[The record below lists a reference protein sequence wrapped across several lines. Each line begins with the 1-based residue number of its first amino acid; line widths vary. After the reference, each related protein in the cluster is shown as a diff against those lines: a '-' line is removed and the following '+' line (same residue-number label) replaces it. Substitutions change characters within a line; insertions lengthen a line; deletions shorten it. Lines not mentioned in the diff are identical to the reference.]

1 MNFNGEPGILWAFVL
16 YLAVMIGIGLYY
28 SRKQK
33 SLSQYILGDRSLG
46 PWLTSL
52 SAEASDMSGWMLMG
66 LPGYAYLHGL
76 SAFWTASGLILGTWA
91 NWVLTAKRLRTYT
104 EIADNSLT
112 IPDYL
117 SNRFKDKKNILRFIC
132 AIFIMIFFI
141 IYTSSGFVAAGKLFN
156 TIFNIPY
163 TTALLIGTFVVVFY
177 TFLGGFGAVALTDF
191 VQGTMMFFTV
201 LYVPVAATFALG
213 GPTAVISNAQS
224 LAGYLSMTSM
234 HNMADHTSSPY
245 SLLTICSTLAWGL
258 GYFGQPH
265 ILVRFMA
272 IGNPDDLK
280 KSTRIAMV
288 WVIISLM
295 AAIAMGI
302 IGKAFLT
309 TPLENANAERVFII
323 MSQQLSTPFFT
334 GIIWSAILAAIM
346 STASSQLLVTASAV
360 AKDLYQPFIHK
371 GASQKEL
378 LLVSRI
384 TVLMVALIAIFL
396 ASDPNSYIFQ
406 IVSYAWAG
414 FGACFGPAILLSLY
428 WKRMTLRGAYAGV
441 LVGGITVLIWRQ
453 FQWLGLYELVPGF
466 LLSALSIIVVSLLDK
481 APDMDIQNKFDEMVS
496 RL

>member
-76 SAFWTASGLILGTWA
+76 SAFWTASGLILGTLA

-201 LYVPVAATFALG
+201 LYVPVAATFTLG
-213 GPTAVISNAQS
+213 GPTPTWHA
-224 LAGYLSMTSM
+224 LAKEGS
-234 HNMADHTSSPY
+234 DFF
-245 SLLTICSTLAWGL
+245 SLLPPSSSGMANLILFLSCAGWGL

-428 WKRMTLRGAYAGV
+428 WKRMTLHGAYAGV

>member
-76 SAFWTASGLILGTWA
+76 CAFWTASGLILGTWA

-201 LYVPVAATFALG
+201 LYVPIAATFALG
-213 GPTAVISNAQS
+213 GPAPTWHA
-224 LAGYLSMTSM
+224 LAKEGS
-234 HNMADHTSSPY
+234 DFF
-245 SLLTICSTLAWGL
+245 SLLPPSSSGMANLILFLSCAGWGL

-453 FQWLGLYELVPGF
+453 FQWLGLYELIPGF

>member
-213 GPTAVISNAQS
+213 GPAPTWHA
-224 LAGYLSMTSM
+224 LSKEG
-234 HNMADHTSSPY
+234 ADFF
-245 SLLTICSTLAWGL
+245 SLLLPSSSGMANLILFLSCAGWGL

-272 IGNPDDLK
+272 IGNPNDLK
-280 KSTRIAMV
+280 KSTHIAMV

-302 IGKAFLT
+302 IGKTFLT

-384 TVLMVALIAIFL
+384 TVLVVALIAIFL
-396 ASDPNSYIFQ
+396 AADPNSYIFQ

>member
-66 LPGYAYLHGL
+66 LPGYAYLHG
-76 SAFWTASGLILGTWA
+76 SGLILGTWA

-213 GPTAVISNAQS
+213 GPTPTWHA
-224 LAGYLSMTSM
+224 LAKEGS
-234 HNMADHTSSPY
+234 DFF
-245 SLLTICSTLAWGL
+245 SLLPPSSSGMANLILFLSCAGWGL

>member
-1 MNFNGEPGILWAFVL
+1 
-16 YLAVMIGIGLYY
+16 
-28 SRKQK
+28 
-33 SLSQYILGDRSLG
+33 
-46 PWLTSL
+46 
-52 SAEASDMSGWMLMG
+52 
-66 LPGYAYLHGL
+66 
-76 SAFWTASGLILGTWA
+76 
-91 NWVLTAKRLRTYT
+91 
-104 EIADNSLT
+104 
-112 IPDYL
+112 
-117 SNRFKDKKNILRFIC
+117 
-132 AIFIMIFFI
+132 MIFFI

-201 LYVPVAATFALG
+201 LYVPIAATFALG
-213 GPTAVISNAQS
+213 GPAPTWHA
-224 LAGYLSMTSM
+224 LAKEGS
-234 HNMADHTSSPY
+234 DFF
-245 SLLTICSTLAWGL
+245 SLLPPSSSGMANLILFLSCAGWGL

-323 MSQQLSTPFFT
+323 MSQQLATPFFT

-384 TVLMVALIAIFL
+384 TVLVVALIAIFL

>member
-213 GPTAVISNAQS
+213 GPAPTWHA
-224 LAGYLSMTSM
+224 LAKEGS
-234 HNMADHTSSPY
+234 DFF
-245 SLLTICSTLAWGL
+245 SLLPPSSSGMANLILFLSCAGWGL

-384 TVLMVALIAIFL
+384 TVLGVALIAIFL
-396 ASDPNSYIFQ
+396 ASDPDSYIFQ

>member
-1 MNFNGEPGILWAFVL
+1 MNFNGQIGILIAFAL
-16 YLAVMIGIGLYY
+16 YMAVMIGIGIYY
-28 SRKQK
+28 SRRQK
-33 SLSQYILGDRSLG
+33 SLSQYILGDRNLG

-52 SAEASDMSGWMLMG
+52 GAEASDMSGWMLMG

-76 SAFWTASGLILGTWA
+76 SAFWTASGLILGTWL

-117 SNRFKDKKNILRFIC
+117 SNRFKDKENILRLMC
-132 AIFIMIFFI
+132 AIFIIIFFI

-156 TIFNIPY
+156 I
-163 TTALLIGTFVVVFY
+163 
-177 TFLGGFGAVALTDF
+177 
-191 VQGTMMFFTV
+191 
-201 LYVPVAATFALG
+201 AAAIALG
-213 GPTAVISNAQS
+213 GPAPTMQA
-224 LAGYLSMTSM
+224 LAGEG
-234 HNMADHTSSPY
+234 ADFF
-245 SLLTICSTLAWGL
+245 SLLPPSSSNLTNLIMFISCAGWGL

-272 IGNPDDLK
+272 ISNPNDLK
-280 KSTRIAMV
+280 KSTHIAMV
-288 WVIISLM
+288 WVLISLM

-309 TPLENANAERVFII
+309 PALENADAERVFII
-323 MSQQLSTPFFT
+323 MSSALSTPFFT

-346 STASSQLLVTASAV
+346 STASAQLLVTASAV
-360 AKDLYQPFIHK
+360 ASDLYHPFIHK
-371 GASQKEL
+371 TASQKEL
-378 LLVSRI
+378 LMVSRI
-384 TVLMVALIAIFL
+384 TVLAVALIAIFL

-428 WKRMTLRGAYAGV
+428 WKRMTLKGAYAGV

-453 FQWLGLYELVPGF
+453 FAWFDLYELVPGF
-466 LLSALSIIVVSLLDK
+466 FLSLLAILIVSLIDTE
-481 APDMDIQNKFDEMVS
+481 PDASIQAQFEQMESK
-496 RL
+496 L

>member
-201 LYVPVAATFALG
+201 LYVPIAATFTLG
-213 GPTAVISNAQS
+213 GPAPTWHA
-224 LAGYLSMTSM
+224 LAKEGS
-234 HNMADHTSSPY
+234 DFF
-245 SLLTICSTLAWGL
+245 SLLPPSSSGMANLILFLSCAGWGL

-428 WKRMTLRGAYAGV
+428 WKRMTLHGAYAGV

>member
-213 GPTAVISNAQS
+213 GPAPTWHA
-224 LAGYLSMTSM
+224 LSKEG
-234 HNMADHTSSPY
+234 ADFF
-245 SLLTICSTLAWGL
+245 SLLPPSSSGMANLILVLSCAGWGL

-272 IGNPDDLK
+272 IGNPNDLK
-280 KSTRIAMV
+280 KSTHIAMV

-384 TVLMVALIAIFL
+384 TVLVVALIAIFL
-396 ASDPNSYIFQ
+396 AADPNSYIFQ

>member
-213 GPTAVISNAQS
+213 GPAPTWHA
-224 LAGYLSMTSM
+224 LSKEGT
-234 HNMADHTSSPY
+234 DFF
-245 SLLTICSTLAWGL
+245 SLLPPSSSGMANLILFLSCAGWGL

-272 IGNPDDLK
+272 IGNPNDLK
-280 KSTRIAMV
+280 KSTHIAMV

-384 TVLMVALIAIFL
+384 TVLVVALIAIFL
-396 ASDPNSYIFQ
+396 AADPNSYIFQ

>member
-163 TTALLIGTFVVVFY
+163 TTALLNGTFVVVFY

-213 GPTAVISNAQS
+213 GPTPTWHA
-224 LAGYLSMTSM
+224 LAKEGS
-234 HNMADHTSSPY
+234 DFF
-245 SLLTICSTLAWGL
+245 SLLPPSSSGMANLILFLSCAGWGL

>member
-201 LYVPVAATFALG
+201 LYVPIAATFALG
-213 GPTAVISNAQS
+213 GPAPTWHA
-224 LAGYLSMTSM
+224 LAKEGS
-234 HNMADHTSSPY
+234 DFF
-245 SLLTICSTLAWGL
+245 SLLPPSSSGMANLILFLSCAGWGL

-309 TPLENANAERVFII
+309 IPLENANAERVFII
-323 MSQQLSTPFFT
+323 MSQQLATPFFT

-384 TVLMVALIAIFL
+384 TVLVVALIAIFL

>member
-66 LPGYAYLHGL
+66 LPGYAYLHDL

-213 GPTAVISNAQS
+213 GPAPTWHA
-224 LAGYLSMTSM
+224 LSKEG
-234 HNMADHTSSPY
+234 ADFF
-245 SLLTICSTLAWGL
+245 SLLPPSSSGMANLILFLSCAGWGL

-272 IGNPDDLK
+272 IGNPNDLK
-280 KSTRIAMV
+280 KSTHIAMV

-384 TVLMVALIAIFL
+384 TVLVVALIAIFL
-396 ASDPNSYIFQ
+396 AADPNSYIFQ

>member
-213 GPTAVISNAQS
+213 GPAPTWHA
-224 LAGYLSMTSM
+224 LSKEG
-234 HNMADHTSSPY
+234 AAFF
-245 SLLTICSTLAWGL
+245 SLLSPSSSGMANLILFLSCAGWGL

-272 IGNPDDLK
+272 IGNPNDLK
-280 KSTRIAMV
+280 KSTHIAMV

-384 TVLMVALIAIFL
+384 TVLVVALIAIFL

-481 APDMDIQNKFDEMVS
+481 APDMDIQSKFDEMVS

>member
-213 GPTAVISNAQS
+213 GPAPTWHA
-224 LAGYLSMTSM
+224 LSKEG
-234 HNMADHTSSPY
+234 AAFF
-245 SLLTICSTLAWGL
+245 SLLPPSSSGMANLILFLSCAGWGL

-272 IGNPDDLK
+272 IGNPNDLK
-280 KSTRIAMV
+280 KSTHIAMV

-384 TVLMVALIAIFL
+384 TVLVVALIAIFL
-396 ASDPNSYIFQ
+396 AADPNSYIFQ

>member
-213 GPTAVISNAQS
+213 GPTPTWHA
-224 LAGYLSMTSM
+224 LAKEGS
-234 HNMADHTSSPY
+234 DFF
-245 SLLTICSTLAWGL
+245 SLLPPSSSGMANLILFLSCAGWGL

-360 AKDLYQPFIHK
+360 TR
-371 GASQKEL
+371 S
-378 LLVSRI
+378 
-384 TVLMVALIAIFL
+384 
-396 ASDPNSYIFQ
+396 
-406 IVSYAWAG
+406 
-414 FGACFGPAILLSLY
+414 
-428 WKRMTLRGAYAGV
+428 
-441 LVGGITVLIWRQ
+441 
-453 FQWLGLYELVPGF
+453 
-466 LLSALSIIVVSLLDK
+466 
-481 APDMDIQNKFDEMVS
+481 
-496 RL
+496 

>member
-1 MNFNGEPGILWAFVL
+1 M
-16 YLAVMIGIGLYY
+16 
-28 SRKQK
+28 
-33 SLSQYILGDRSLG
+33 
-46 PWLTSL
+46 
-52 SAEASDMSGWMLMG
+52 
-66 LPGYAYLHGL
+66 
-76 SAFWTASGLILGTWA
+76 A

-213 GPTAVISNAQS
+213 GPTPTWHA
-224 LAGYLSMTSM
+224 LAKEGS
-234 HNMADHTSSPY
+234 DFF
-245 SLLTICSTLAWGL
+245 SLLPPSSSGMANLILFLSCAGWGL

-428 WKRMTLRGAYAGV
+428 WKRMTLHGAYAGV

>member
-33 SLSQYILGDRSLG
+33 SLSQYILGDGSLG

-52 SAEASDMSGWMLMG
+52 SAEAADMSGWMLMG
-66 LPGYAYLHGL
+66 LPGYAFLHGL

-213 GPTAVISNAQS
+213 GPAPTWHA
-224 LAGYLSMTSM
+224 LAKEGS
-234 HNMADHTSSPY
+234 DFF
-245 SLLTICSTLAWGL
+245 SLLPPSSSGMANLILFLSCAGWGL

-384 TVLMVALIAIFL
+384 TVLVVALIAIFL
-396 ASDPNSYIFQ
+396 AADPNSYIFQ

>member
-201 LYVPVAATFALG
+201 LYVPVASTFALG
-213 GPTAVISNAQS
+213 GPTPTWHA
-224 LAGYLSMTSM
+224 LAKEGS
-234 HNMADHTSSPY
+234 DFF
-245 SLLTICSTLAWGL
+245 SLLPPSSSGMANLILFLSCAGWGL

-272 IGNPDDLK
+272 IGNPDNLK

-384 TVLMVALIAIFL
+384 TVLVVALIAIFL

>member
-1 MNFNGEPGILWAFVL
+1 
-16 YLAVMIGIGLYY
+16 
-28 SRKQK
+28 
-33 SLSQYILGDRSLG
+33 
-46 PWLTSL
+46 
-52 SAEASDMSGWMLMG
+52 
-66 LPGYAYLHGL
+66 
-76 SAFWTASGLILGTWA
+76 
-91 NWVLTAKRLRTYT
+91 
-104 EIADNSLT
+104 
-112 IPDYL
+112 
-117 SNRFKDKKNILRFIC
+117 
-132 AIFIMIFFI
+132 
-141 IYTSSGFVAAGKLFN
+141 
-156 TIFNIPY
+156 
-163 TTALLIGTFVVVFY
+163 
-177 TFLGGFGAVALTDF
+177 
-191 VQGTMMFFTV
+191 
-201 LYVPVAATFALG
+201 
-213 GPTAVISNAQS
+213 
-224 LAGYLSMTSM
+224 
-234 HNMADHTSSPY
+234 
-245 SLLTICSTLAWGL
+245 
-258 GYFGQPH
+258 
-265 ILVRFMA
+265 
-272 IGNPDDLK
+272 
-280 KSTRIAMV
+280 MV

-323 MSQQLSTPFFT
+323 MSQQLATPFFT

-384 TVLMVALIAIFL
+384 TVLVVALIAIFL

-466 LLSALSIIVVSLLDK
+466 LLSALASIVVSLLDK